1 MGALMHFWGNVK
13 WGSHCGNSLEDPQSL
28 NIKSPRAQAVLLWA
42 QIQKQGMQGP
52 EERFA
57 HPHSHT
63 AALFTI
69 AQNDPL
75 SDR

>member
-28 NIKSPRAQAVLLWA
+28 NIDLPRAQAVLLWA

-57 HPHSHT
+57 HPRSQQRIRNSQKAET
-63 AALFTI
+63 P
-69 AQNDPL
+69 QL
-75 SDR
+75 S